1 MRKSNYSL
9 WEQIVN
15 LLFLI
20 RTIIVVPSARLLRF
34 PLIIRGKQYI
44 DFGRELTTGRHCR
57 FDVISE
63 HAEKA
68 LIFGTKV
75 NVGDG
80 VRISCVERICIGN
93 NVLIGSRVLLIDNSH
108 GTYTGNIQDSPE
120 TPPNERKIFSK
131 AIKIEDNVWIGEGA
145 VIQAGVTVGFGSIV
159 AANSVVT
166 KSVPPKTIV
175 GGVPAV
181 PLKKFEPITETWER
195 IKENGDEG

>member
-15 LLFLI
+15 LLFL
-20 RTIIVVPSARLLRF
+20 TMTKFVVPSARLLRF

-44 DFGRELTTGRHCR
+44 DFGKELTTGRHCR

-63 HAEKA
+63 HAEKV
-68 LIFGTKV
+68 LILGTKV

-108 GTYTGNIQDSPE
+108 GTYTGNVQDSPKM
-120 TPPNERKIFSK
+120 PPNERKIFSK
-131 AIKIEDNVWIGEGA
+131 EIKIEDNVWIGEGA

-166 KSVPPKTIV
+166 KSVPPQTIV

-181 PLKKFEPITETWER
+181 PLKKFEPITGTWER
-195 IKENGDEG
+195 IKGNGDEG